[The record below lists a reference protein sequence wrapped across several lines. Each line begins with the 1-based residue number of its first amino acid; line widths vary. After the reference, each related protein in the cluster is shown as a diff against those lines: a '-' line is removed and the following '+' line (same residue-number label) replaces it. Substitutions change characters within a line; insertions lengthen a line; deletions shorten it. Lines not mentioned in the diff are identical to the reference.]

1 MAALSLQEAADQA
14 GTSKVDIWRAI
25 QAGSLPAHKNGDGGF
40 AIDPAE
46 LFRVFER
53 PAPIPP
59 EPQAV
64 DPPESVGR
72 PEAAASPAS
81 ETPATDDISAAFATL
96 AAELKGLLGAA
107 PRGE

>member
-1 MAALSLQEAADQA
+1 MALSLQEAADQA

-53 PAPIPP
+53 PAPISP
-59 EPQAV
+59 EPQAA
-64 DPPESVGR
+64 DAPETVGR
-72 PEAAASPAS
+72 SEAGVSP
-81 ETPATDDISAAFATL
+81 ETPATDDIAAAFATL

>member
-1 MAALSLQEAADQA
+1 MALSLQEAADQA

-53 PAPIPP
+53 PAPSSRSRRRQKRRKPWG
-59 EPQAV
+59 
-64 DPPESVGR
+64 DPKR
-72 PEAAASPAS
+72 
-81 ETPATDDISAAFATL
+81 
-96 AAELKGLLGAA
+96 A
-107 PRGE
+107 PRRKRPQRTT